1 MLYLETNEK
10 AEKYQQRHR
19 GHKKEPNG
27 NNRTEKYNTRN
38 FLNSRVSNSVMEK
51 PEDGIEEQKARSIK
65 RTQTEQQRAT
75 KKMNQGSETWG
86 Q

>member
-1 MLYLETNEK
+1 M
-10 AEKYQQRHR
+10 Q
-19 GHKKEPNG
+19 KEPNG

-38 FLNSRVSNSVMEK
+38 FLDSRVSNSVMEK
-51 PEDGIEEQKARSIK
+51 TEDGIEEQKDRSIK